1 MNLPPAL
8 LIAGKDLRLRFRDR
22 SAIVL
27 GFVAPLVIATV
38 MSFAF
43 KATEDF
49 HMTVVVV
56 DADGSTMGRA
66 LVEALRSDELAE
78 VVTVRTASTRSS
90 AAAMVRDGTVA
101 AGLVIPDGFT
111 DSVTGD
117 EPAALDVLTSVDT
130 PLAGQ
135 VTRSIAAGFAAQID
149 ATRLAVTTAI
159 DARAAGG
166 GTDGPADIAALAA
179 RAAADRLP
187 ISVVERSSG
196 ARPLKAVSYFAP
208 AMGIF
213 FLFFA
218 VSFTARGWFLEAR
231 DGTLQRMAAATSL
244 RQIVVGKAISVFVY
258 GTASLT
264 TMAVLTS
271 LVFGADWGGFVPAA
285 VLIVSMVVSV
295 VCLTALVI
303 VVART
308 ERQAEGLAS
317 IVVFGLALLGGNFVF
332 VSTAPPLLRKLS
344 LFTPNG
350 WALRG
355 FVDLATGPHSLSA
368 VWQPVGGIA
377 AFSAVVLALTAV
389 LSRRMVLP

>member
-1 MNLPPAL
+1 MRLNLPPAF

-22 SAIVL
+22 SAIIL
-27 GFVAPLVIATV
+27 GFVAPVVIATV

-43 KATEDF
+43 KATDSF

-56 DADGSTMGRA
+56 DSDRSTMGIA
-66 LVEALRSDELAE
+66 LVEALRSDELSE
-78 VVTVRTASTRSS
+78 VATVRTASTRSQ
-90 AAAMVRDGTVA
+90 AATLVREGTVD

-111 DSVTGD
+111 ESVTGT
-117 EPAALDVLTSVDT
+117 EPAALDVLTSVDN

-135 VTRSIAAGFAAQID
+135 VTRSIAAGFASQID
-149 ATRLAVTTAI
+149 AARLAVATAI
-159 DARAAGG
+159 DAGA
-166 GTDGPADIAALAA
+166 PADDASGGIAALAA

-187 ISVVERSSG
+187 ITVAQQSTG

-213 FLFFA
+213 FLFFS
-218 VSFTARGWFLEAR
+218 VSFTARSWFLEAR
-231 DGTLQRMAAATSL
+231 EGTLQRMAAATSL
-244 RQIVVGKAISVFVY
+244 RQIVIGKAISVFVY

-264 TMAVLTS
+264 TMAVVTS
-271 LVFGADWGGFVPAA
+271 LAFGADWGGFVPAA
-285 VLIVSMVVSV
+285 VLIVAMVVSV

-317 IVVFGLALLGGNFVF
+317 IIVFGLALLGGNFVF

-355 FVDLATGPHSLSA
+355 FVDLATGPHSMSV
-368 VWQPVGGIA
+368 VWSPVAGIL
-377 AFSAVVLALTAV
+377 AFSAVIVALTV
-389 LSRRMVLP
+389 LLSRRMVLP